1 MKRAIGVIPARWAS
15 TRFEGKMLAQ
25 LHGRPLIE
33 HVWRQVKKSRILSD
47 VWIACDD
54 QRILR
59 AAHNFGAQAL
69 MTAKD
74 HESGTDRIAQAAA
87 NIPTDIVINIQ
98 GDEPLIASS
107 VIDDLAEI
115 LLADENIPM
124 ATVIKRIDHEED
136 LLNPNVVK
144 AVVDCQQNALYFSR
158 SPIPYN
164 AAKKTFAQ
172 SVYYKH
178 LGLYGY
184 RKDFLLGFKNLPVSA
199 LEATEKLE
207 QLRVLDAGYK
217 IKTLQ
222 TDYETIGVDTPE
234 DLRRVEFLLRG
245 KEHG

>member
-1 MKRAIGVIPARWAS
+1 MKKAIGVIPARWAS
-15 TRFEGKMLAQ
+15 TRFEGKMLAS
-25 LHGRPLIE
+25 LNGWPLIE
-33 HVWRQVKKSRILSD
+33 HVWRQVKKSRILAD

-54 QRILR
+54 DRILQ
-59 AAHNFGAQAL
+59 AARRFGAKAV
-69 MTAKD
+69 MTDTD
-74 HESGTDRIAQAAA
+74 HESGTDRIAQAVA

-98 GDEPLIASS
+98 GDEPLIAPA
-107 VIDDLAEI
+107 VIDDLAQV

-124 ATVIKRIDHEED
+124 ATVIKRIDQEQD
-136 LLNPNVVK
+136 LHNPNVVK
-144 AVVDCQQNALYFSR
+144 AVIDGQNNALYFSR

-217 IKTLQ
+217 IKTIQ
-222 TDYETIGVDTPE
+222 TDYQTIGVDTPE
-234 DLRRVEFLLRG
+234 DLRRVELLLRE
-245 KEHG
+245 KENG